1 MILRMAWASLVNR
14 RLAAALT
21 VASVALSVF
30 LLLGV
35 ETVRNGAREGFASTI
50 SGTDLI
56 VGARS
61 GGVNLLLY
69 AVFHIGNATNNV
81 TWESYED
88 VANRPEVAW
97 IVPISLGDKPSRLPG
112 DGHEPGLFRALRLR
126 PRPTPRLRRGAR
138 PSTTSTTPSSA
149 PAWPT
154 RSATRS
160 ATRSCWPMGPA
171 ASRSRTTPTSRSAS
185 PASSR
190 RPERPWT
197 APSRSAWRPS
207 RRSTWTG
214 RAAPRPRRDARIS
227 AEEARSADLSPRA
240 VTAAFVGLTSPIA
253 ALSLQRWINDY
264 REEPLSAILP
274 GVALSELWSVVGAA
288 ETALLVVSALV
299 VVTALIGLVATIL
312 TGLEARRREI
322 AILRSVGAGPRDVL
336 ALLMIEAASLTLAGI
351 VLGTGLLYAALLALR
366 PAIETSTGL
375 AIAMGPPGPRELGLL
390 AAVFA
395 GGLLAALV
403 PAVRAYRMSLAG
415 GLTVRV

>member
-1 MILRMAWASLVNR
+1 MILRMAWASLMNR
-14 RLAAALT
+14 RLTAALT

-97 IVPISLGDKPSRLPG
+97 IVPISLGDSHRGFRVMGTTTDYFARFAYGRGQHLALAEGAPFDDLFDAVLGADVAETLGYAPG
-112 DGHEPGLFRALRLR
+112 DEIVLAHGAGRVSFQDHADKPFRVAGILA
-126 PRPTPRLRRGAR
+126 PTGTPVDRTVLVSLEAIEAIHVDWRG
-138 PSTTSTTPSSA
+138 
-149 PAWPT
+149 
-154 RSATRS
+154 
-160 ATRSCWPMGPA
+160 G
-171 ASRSRTTPTSRSAS
+171 
-185 PASSR
+185 
-190 RPERPWT
+190 
-197 APSRSAWRPS
+197 
-207 RRSTWTG
+207 
-214 RAAPRPRRDARIS
+214 AAPRPGTDITAS
-227 AEEARSADLSPRA
+227 EARALDLTPRA

-274 GVALSELWSVVGAA
+274 GVALAELWSVVGAA

-375 AIAMGPPGPRELGLL
+375 AIATGPPGPRELGLL